1 MAKRMRRALRAT
13 KPQERVLRARAFEVI
28 DRNGRPIG
36 RLGPTL
42 GSDVGEPGVGLV
54 LYGPDGS
61 QRLTVTV
68 DTAGPAIHLSQN
80 GTVRCSI
87 AVIDADE
94 AWWPPTF
101 TPSGLGR
108 RWLALWIIQQASH
121 SALRVSSSSSAIL
134 RAETALPS
142 MQPILFPPSN
152 SGLSGVAVSAYL
164 GHNPCHGRK
173 FYPDQEPKMAESA
186 KIELTALDR
195 RILKVLQEDGR
206 MTIQAVADRVGLS
219 ASPCLRRIRR
229 MEQAGI
235 ITAYSITV
243 DQNAVGLPVSVFVS
257 IKLERQRAAQ
267 LDRFAAAIAGWP
279 EVMECYLMTGQ
290 FDFLLRVVCAD
301 LSAYEAFL
309 REKLTQL
316 DGVGSIESS
325 FALGQVKYSRVLP
338 I

>member
-1 MAKRMRRALRAT
+1 MFHQDRRPEL
-13 KPQERVLRARAFEVI
+13 
-28 DRNGRPIG
+28 
-36 RLGPTL
+36 
-42 GSDVGEPGVGLV
+42 
-54 LYGPDGS
+54 
-61 QRLTVTV
+61 
-68 DTAGPAIHLSQN
+68 
-80 GTVRCSI
+80 
-87 AVIDADE
+87 
-94 AWWPPTF
+94 
-101 TPSGLGR
+101 
-108 RWLALWIIQQASH
+108 
-121 SALRVSSSSSAIL
+121 
-134 RAETALPS
+134 
-142 MQPILFPPSN
+142 
-152 SGLSGVAVSAYL
+152 
-164 GHNPCHGRK
+164 
-173 FYPDQEPKMAESA
+173 AESA
-186 KIELTALDR
+186 KIELTDLDR

-243 DQNAVGLPVSVFVS
+243 DQDAVGLPVSVFVS